1 MTTENQTHIPE
12 GWKECELGELLDYKQ
27 PYKYIVTS
35 TEYSKNTG
43 IPVLTAG
50 KSFILGYTDES
61 ENIYNDLPVVI
72 FDDFTTDSKYVD
84 FPFKVKS
91 SAMKFLLPKN
101 EIDLFFVFAHLQRL
115 RFRDVSGDHKR
126 MWISEFSK
134 LNIVLPTSPTEQQKI
149 ASILSK
155 LDEAITQ
162 TEQLIAK
169 YKKIKEGLMHDLL
182 TRGIDEQGNIRSE
195 ETHKFK
201 DSPLGRIPVEW
212 NIVKLKHFGSK
223 DSPYLKTGPFGSS
236 LKTEHWRETGVP
248 VITIGSLG
256 DNDFILKN
264 LLYVSETKS
273 QELELYKLQDGDI
286 LFSRVA
292 DVGRSLV
299 INKNTEGWIMSS
311 NFMRLRLDKN
321 MVIPDFLHL
330 ILKNSYAFKK
340 QVFESVNENG
350 RTVTNS
356 KILNE
361 FDFIFVP
368 FDEQKN
374 IVKIKEKIDI
384 DVNSIIQQL
393 DKLQL
398 QKSGLM
404 HDLLTGKIRV
414 QI

>member
-1 MTTENQTHIPE
+1 MTTENQRHIPE
-12 GWKECELGELLDYKQ
+12 GWKKSELGAV
-27 PYKYIVTS
+27 IVEKAKS
-35 TEYSKNTG
+35 TIKVSDAANF
-43 IPVLTAG
+43 G
-50 KSFILGYTDES
+50 K
-61 ENIYNDLPVVI
+61 
-72 FDDFTTDSKYVD
+72 
-84 FPFKVKS
+84 FPFFTSGDSILLHDRKIIEGENLFLATGGVANIKYFDGEAAYSTDTFAISTNEEAKARYLYYYLLSKVGYIN
-91 SAMKFLLPKN
+91 KN
-101 EIDLFFVFAHLQRL
+101 YFEGSGLKHLQKKD
-115 RFRDVSGDHKR
+115 FRKHA
-126 MWISEFSK
+126 F
-134 LNIVLPTSPTEQQKI
+134 VLPSSPTEQQKI

-162 TEQLIAK
+162 TEKLIDK

-330 ILKNSYAFKK
+330 ITSVQRKN
-340 QVFESVNENG
+340 N
-350 RTVTNS
+350 
-356 KILNE
+356 
-361 FDFIFVP
+361 
-368 FDEQKN
+368 
-374 IVKIKEKIDI
+374 
-384 DVNSIIQQL
+384 
-393 DKLQL
+393 
-398 QKSGLM
+398 
-404 HDLLTGKIRV
+404 
-414 QI
+414 

>member
-201 DSPLGRIPVEW
+201 DSPLGRIPEEW
-212 NIVKLKHFGSK
+212 EVVDITKYTKNTDNAIK
-223 DSPYLKTGPFGSS
+223 PGPFGSS
-236 LKTEHWRETGVP
+236 IKKEFYTKNGYKVYGQEQ
-248 VITIGSLG
+248 VIANNPFVGDYYIDKKRYNFLYNFRVESEDVLLSCVGTIGNVL
-256 DNDFILKN
+256 I
-264 LLYVSETKS
+264 
-273 QELELYKLQDGDI
+273 
-286 LFSRVA
+286 
-292 DVGRSLV
+292 
-299 INKNTEGWIMSS
+299 
-311 NFMRLRLDKN
+311 
-321 MVIPDFLHL
+321 IPDNYEAGIINPRL
-330 ILKNSYAFKK
+330 IKFSIDTAKTNVHFFAEYMK
-340 QVFESVNENG
+340 QSSINIQLINMANG
-350 RTVTNS
+350 GTMPVLNKS
-356 KILNE
+356 IILNLK
-361 FDFIFVP
+361 FIYP
-368 FDEQKN
+368 SLKEQDR
-374 IVKIKEKIDI
+374 IQEK
-384 DVNSIIQQL
+384 L
-393 DKLQL
+393 DAISSHINLEIEALTKLQL

-404 HDLLTGKIRV
+404 HDLLTGKVRV
-414 QI
+414 KI